1 MNQTKNTPLVISSRK
16 AREKKVP
23 LIGSSQSNIR
33 NRTNQSPRRSGV
45 RVRQTNNG
53 CGQAYFFLPSP
64 SPSPILN
71 PSTSPLKSVFDS
83 SQLSGSI
90 NVQDGGTTLF
100 LKNNSWI
107 ALQNTPALQAI
118 LCLEFSFHDSSYYTA
133 FSLSPHSS
141 VLLQTKREKMI
152 NSKNYTAPWNK
163 IMVRKMVTFLFLPFL
178 WPL

>member
-1 MNQTKNTPLVISSRK
+1 MNQTKNTPLVISSCR

-23 LIGSSQSNIR
+23 LIGSSRSNIR

-45 RVRQTNNG
+45 HVRQTNNG

-107 ALQNTPALQAI
+107 ALQNTPALQASSFLKHDFHWCCCPQMLRFVMLQLCQQHTWI
-118 LCLEFSFHDSSYYTA
+118 LTWHDLWQSNKLSI
-133 FSLSPHSS
+133 SLSC
-141 VLLQTKREKMI
+141 VL
-152 NSKNYTAPWNK
+152 S
-163 IMVRKMVTFLFLPFL
+163 
-178 WPL
+178 

>member
-1 MNQTKNTPLVISSRK
+1 MNQTKNTPLVISSRR

-45 RVRQTNNG
+45 RIRQTNNG

-100 LKNNSWI
+100 LKTIHGSRSKIRLLCRLLLIGKLLWSDNDPGLEWCSRDPGFD
-107 ALQNTPALQAI
+107 QNTVR
-118 LCLEFSFHDSSYYTA
+118 DSGNVYG
-133 FSLSPHSS
+133 
-141 VLLQTKREKMI
+141 
-152 NSKNYTAPWNK
+152 
-163 IMVRKMVTFLFLPFL
+163 
-178 WPL
+178 

>member
-1 MNQTKNTPLVISSRK
+1 MNQTKNTPLVISSRR

-71 PSTSPLKSVFDS
+71 PSTSPLKSGFDS

-90 NVQDGGTTLF
+90 NVQDGGITLF
-100 LKNNSWI
+100 LKTIHGSRSKIRLLCRLFGKPKILYSRFWK
-107 ALQNTPALQAI
+107 AI
-118 LCLEFSFHDSSYYTA
+118 IL
-133 FSLSPHSS
+133 
-141 VLLQTKREKMI
+141 I
-152 NSKNYTAPWNK
+152 
-163 IMVRKMVTFLFLPFL
+163 
-178 WPL
+178 

>member
-1 MNQTKNTPLVISSRK
+1 MNQTKNTPLVISSRR

-33 NRTNQSPRRSGV
+33 NRTNQSPCRSGV

-53 CGQAYFFLPSP
+53 CGQAYFFLHSP

-90 NVQDGGTTLF
+90 NIQDGGTTLF
-100 LKNNSWI
+100 LKTIHGSRSKIRLLCRLTETDLLLLRSLGRLFSYKKIISSMSARSFCNV
-107 ALQNTPALQAI
+107 I
-118 LCLEFSFHDSSYYTA
+118 LTLLEGDPTYT
-133 FSLSPHSS
+133 
-141 VLLQTKREKMI
+141 
-152 NSKNYTAPWNK
+152 
-163 IMVRKMVTFLFLPFL
+163 
-178 WPL
+178 